1 MTAPTIAKMRISV
14 YLILLAVVGT
24 AVVGQLAFHWV
35 GGFSAF
41 VAYQTASGNDQVIQI
56 YISCVEKKSS
66 RVVDS
71 VEAECVG
78 RVIKYLFQ
86 AMGFVV
92 VGGFTVGTVESG
104 SGNSQENDAAPLRK
118 RGDKLDLS
126 SLEAINV
133 HLTNVSASGHLSF
146 ATDVVMS
153 DIPSFQGVAIR
164 FNVHG
169 DNTTLHVHTN
179 GSHAIATFEN
189 GIHLGRRDVL
199 PTDNHYYEFTGVNGL
214 KMQAHGINHPSNP
227 DYYSDLNAFA
237 EHFARSN
244 LQPRPIFQGSDSWDL
259 QVCNKDKTATFF
271 YGKLIVEM
279 NRPGNNFEPMDP
291 PGC

>member
-1 MTAPTIAKMRISV
+1 MRFSV
-14 YLILLAVVGT
+14 YLILLAVVGA

-41 VAYQTASGNDQVIQI
+41 VAYSTAFGNDQVAQI
-56 YISCVEKKSS
+56 YISCVEKKNSG
-66 RVVDS
+66 VVDS
-71 VEAECVG
+71 VRAECIG
-78 RVIKYLFQ
+78 RVIKYLFR
-86 AMGFVV
+86 AIGSVV
-92 VGGFTVGTVESG
+92 VGGFSVGTVESG
-104 SGNSQENDAAPLRK
+104 SGNGQENEAAPPRK
-118 RGDKLDLS
+118 RNDKLDLS
-126 SLEAINV
+126 SLEAINF
-133 HLTNVSASGHLSF
+133 HLTNVSTSGHRLF
-146 ATDVVMS
+146 ATDVVVS
-153 DIPSFQGVAIR
+153 DIPSFEGVAIR

-179 GSHAIATFEN
+179 GSQAIATFDN

-214 KMQAHGINHPSNP
+214 KMQEHGINHPSTP

-244 LQPRPIFQGSDSWDL
+244 MQPRPIFQGSDSWDL

-271 YGKLIVEM
+271 YGRLIAEM